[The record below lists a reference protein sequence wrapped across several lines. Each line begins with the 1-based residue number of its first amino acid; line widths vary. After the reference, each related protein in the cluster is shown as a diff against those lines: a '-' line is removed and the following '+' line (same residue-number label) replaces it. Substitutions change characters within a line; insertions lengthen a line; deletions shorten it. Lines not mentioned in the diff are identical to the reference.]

1 MKLSAKAEYACV
13 AMAEL
18 AARHSRKLPTSLKII
33 ADTYEISQPFL
44 MQIFLQLKGAKLVQ
58 SARGAAGGYQ
68 LARAPE
74 RIQLVE
80 IVDAID
86 GPSGESYATTSLPT
100 APLIRALLGVW
111 SDVRSAERAVLENVT
126 LASLVQMTR
135 DVNAADFQI

>member
-18 AARHSRKLPTSLKII
+18 AVRYSRRLPTSLKII
-33 ADTYEISQPFL
+33 ADAYRISQPFL

-74 RIQLVE
+74 EIQLVE

-86 GPSGESYATTSLPT
+86 GPSGESYAIGSLPS
-100 APLIRALLGVW
+100 APLIRALLNVW
-111 SDVRSAERAVLENVT
+111 NEVRSAERSVLEDIT
-126 LASLVQMTR
+126 LAGLVQLTR
-135 DVNAADFQI
+135 EVGAADYQI